1 MNSNIPYIPATAV
14 EATVTSKGQVT
25 LPKALRDHLGIQTGS
40 RIRFSLA
47 SNGGFQAAQVLH
59 ELEDLW
65 KMADREMKGAKGA
78 KAKGAMAFEE
88 MNEAKARRI
97 W

>member
-1 MNSNIPYIPATAV
+1 MEPKISYIPARTV
-14 EATVTSKGQVT
+14 EATVSSKGQVT

-47 SNGGFQAAQVLH
+47 PNGGFQASHVLF
-59 ELEDLW
+59 ELEDIW
-65 KMADREMKGAKGA
+65 KIADQGG
-78 KAKGAMAFEE
+78 KAKNIMTFEE

>member
-1 MNSNIPYIPATAV
+1 MESNIPYIPATAV

-47 SNGGFQAAQVLH
+47 PNGGFQASHVLH

-65 KMADREMKGAKGA
+65 KMADQGA
-78 KAKGAMAFEE
+78 KAKRAMTFEE
-88 MNEAKARRI
+88 MNEAKTRRI
-97 W
+97 

>member
-1 MNSNIPYIPATAV
+1 METNSAYIPAAAV
-14 EATVTSKGQVT
+14 EATVSSKGQVT

-47 SNGGFQAAQVLH
+47 PHGGFQASHVLY

-65 KMADREMKGAKGA
+65 KMSDQAP
-78 KAKGAMAFEE
+78 KARDVMTFEE
-88 MNEAKARRI
+88 MNQAKARRS

>member
-1 MNSNIPYIPATAV
+1 MEPNIPYIPAAAV
-14 EATVTSKGQVT
+14 EATVSSKGQVT

-47 SNGGFQAAQVLH
+47 PNGGFQASHVLY

-65 KMADREMKGAKGA
+65 KMTDQVG
-78 KAKGAMAFEE
+78 KAKGVMTFDQ
-88 MNEAKARRI
+88 MNEAKARRR

>member
-1 MNSNIPYIPATAV
+1 VESNIPYIPATTV
-14 EATVTSKGQVT
+14 EATVSSKGQVT

-47 SNGGFQAAQVLH
+47 PNGGFQASHVLY
-59 ELEDLW
+59 ELEDIW
-65 KMADREMKGAKGA
+65 KIADQGG
-78 KAKGAMAFEE
+78 KAKRVMTFEE

>member
-1 MNSNIPYIPATAV
+1 VESNISYIPATAV
-14 EATVTSKGQVT
+14 EATVSSKGQVT

-47 SNGGFQAAQVLH
+47 PNGGFQASHVLY

-65 KMADREMKGAKGA
+65 KAADRGG
-78 KAKGAMAFEE
+78 KAKSVMTFDE

>member
-1 MNSNIPYIPATAV
+1 MEPTIPYIPATAI
-14 EATVTSKGQVT
+14 EATVSSKGQVT

-47 SNGGFQAAQVLH
+47 ANGGFQASHVLY

-65 KMADREMKGAKGA
+65 KMSDQAG
-78 KAKGAMAFEE
+78 KAKGAMSFDE
-88 MNEAKARRI
+88 MNEAKTRRR

>member
-1 MNSNIPYIPATAV
+1 MESHLSYIPATAV

-47 SNGGFQAAQVLH
+47 PNGGFQATPVLY
-59 ELEDLW
+59 ELEDFW
-65 KMADREMKGAKGA
+65 RMTDQAG
-78 KAKGAMAFEE
+78 KAKGVMTFEE
-88 MNEAKARRI
+88 MNAAKARRT

>member
-1 MNSNIPYIPATAV
+1 MESNISYIPATTV
-14 EATVTSKGQVT
+14 EATVSSKGQVT

-47 SNGGFQAAQVLH
+47 PNGGFQASHVLY
-59 ELEDLW
+59 ELEDIW
-65 KMADREMKGAKGA
+65 EIADQGG
-78 KAKGAMAFEE
+78 KAKSVMTFEE